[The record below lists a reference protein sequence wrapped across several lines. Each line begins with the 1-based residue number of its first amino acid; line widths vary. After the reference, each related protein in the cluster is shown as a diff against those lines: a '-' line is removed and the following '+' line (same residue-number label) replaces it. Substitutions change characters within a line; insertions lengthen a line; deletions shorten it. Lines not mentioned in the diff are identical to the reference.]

1 MSAVPTVNTIGA
13 AEILCVHPK
22 TVEDLIRDG
31 RIPAA
36 KVGRSWVMM
45 TRDVLAYAEKAI
57 TEQTAKRLGVA
68 RQISP
73 KRVRKIASAKVA
85 VAQQHAV

>member
-1 MSAVPTVNTIGA
+1 MSTVTVNTSGA
-13 AEILCVHPK
+13 AEILRVHPK
-22 TVEDLIRDG
+22 TVEDLIKDG
-31 RIPAA
+31 SIPAA

-68 RQISP
+68 RKASP
-73 KRVRKIASAKVA
+73 QRVRKIAPAKVA
-85 VAQQHAV
+85 VSQQHAV

>member
-1 MSAVPTVNTIGA
+1 MSAVTVNTIGA

-22 TVEDLIRDG
+22 TIEDLIRDG
-31 RIPAA
+31 HIPAA

-57 TEQTAKRLGVA
+57 TEQTAKRLGVSRKA
-68 RQISP
+68 SP
-73 KRVRKIASAKVA
+73 KRVRKIAPAKVT